1 MVIAHALVE
10 LVQIKKLLY
19 AVRTSNYN
27 EVRHIC
33 EKGVDG
39 LINYNNPTDGE
50 TPLLVA
56 VKKNDEVM
64 MQCLIDLG
72 ANPNVTDFK
81 GRTPLM
87 RAAEHG
93 FVEAVQTLLN
103 ANAKTN
109 IRDLNG
115 NDILFACLSN
125 GTLRQQECFSIIMSK
140 RTPDVNGMTTM
151 GKPVLVAACENGVIM
166 EKICLTLLE
175 RGADVNAIDRETGTT
190 ALHAA
195 CASGS
200 VKVVRELLQR
210 KANVNAQDVHQQTPA
225 HAAITSKVFELLPIL
240 SAYNVRFDLA
250 DESLNTPV
258 HLAAMLNQGKAIK
271 FMIQRGGTTKTKNV
285 DNQLPIKLATIWKN
299 IDAKKNIRLV
309 EKKQYNRKIISPK
322 SNPNRDYKIHFYD
335 WLQERYD
342 RLLRRFRQIENV
354 STHRIT
360 SNDFKQIIQEEGFTQ
375 ITSDDLYDLIIRHET
390 NPNEIDYQTFLS
402 GKLFIEKPFLM
413 QAFIQKKNKTKNK
426 KTKKTKKQLA
436 IPIAIRHEGPRTS
449 HGNPPLVYIKKHQ
462 FITDQSRFNRDQIP
476 KHIIN
481 DDSVYYID
489 KIDPQFVHINNAV
502 YRGDLHTLLDAFKS
516 GVPVDIRDKFYK
528 TPLMIAAANGD
539 LETTKFLLQC
549 DANVHL
555 EDHFKWTALHHAANS
570 GQLSVVRALVDAGAK
585 INHESL
591 TLATPLSRA
600 IENSS
605 LDIVNYLVQ
614 KNANVRHENVTR
626 MYIDLMHNNIF
637 QLNRIVHEFYGI
649 LNIERNLLDLAA
661 DFASP
666 QVFNTIRTIY
676 ERKGNK
682 KSNQQSKTRRKP
694 STNTKKNKN
703 AEAPVTGIK
712 PVKLEVPL
720 PRRGS
725 LLIAEEK
732 LMSLNDTFESIT
744 YHPLIKWTDQPTTEE
759 LLNKKINLRNQFT
772 MNIDFPDY
780 KPPLLANAQVKLER
794 LEVLDRRL
802 KTS

>member
-1 MVIAHALVE
+1 MVIAHTPVE

-19 AVRTSNYN
+19 AVRTSDYN
-27 EVRHIC
+27 EVRRIC
-33 EKGVDG
+33 EKGIDG
-39 LINYNNPTDGE
+39 IINYNNPIDGE

-56 VKKNDEVM
+56 VKKNDEIM
-64 MQCLIDLG
+64 MQYLLDLG

-115 NDILFACLSN
+115 HDILFACLSDD
-125 GTLRQQECFSIIMSK
+125 TLRQQECFSIIMSK

-151 GKPVLVAACENGVIM
+151 GKPILVAACENGVIM
-166 EKICLTLLE
+166 EKICMTLLE
-175 RGADVNAIDRETGTT
+175 RGADANAIDRETGTT

-210 KANVNAQDVHQQTPA
+210 NANVNARDIHQRTPS

-240 SAYNVRFDLA
+240 SAYNARFDLA
-250 DESLNTPV
+250 DELLNTPV

-271 FMIQRGGTTKTKNV
+271 FMVQRGGTTKTKNAN
-285 DNQLPIKLATIWKN
+285 NQLPIKIATIWKN
-299 IDAKKNIRLV
+299 KDAKTNIRLV
-309 EKKQYNRKIISPK
+309 EKKQYNRKIISSK
-322 SNPNRDYKIHFYD
+322 SNPDRDYRIHLYD

-342 RLLRRFRQIENV
+342 RLLRRFHQIENIN
-354 STHRIT
+354 THRIT
-360 SNDFKQIIQEEGFTQ
+360 SNDFKQIIHEEGFTQ
-375 ITSDDLYDLIIRHET
+375 ITSDDLHDLIIRHET
-390 NPNEIDYQTFLS
+390 NPNEIDYQTFLT

-413 QAFIQKKNKTKNK
+413 QTFIQKTNK
-426 KTKKTKKQLA
+426 KKKKKMKKTKKQLA
-436 IPIAIRHEGPRTS
+436 IPIAIRHEGSRTL
-449 HGNPPLVYIKKHQ
+449 HGNPPLVYIKKHE
-462 FITDQSRFNRDQIP
+462 FITDQNRFNRDHIP

-549 DANVHL
+549 GANVHL

-570 GQLSVVRALVDAGAK
+570 GQLGVVRALVDAGAK

-600 IENSS
+600 IESSS
-605 LDIVNYLVQ
+605 LDIVNYLIE
-614 KNANVRHENVTR
+614 KNANVRHENITQ
-626 MYIDLMHNNIF
+626 H
-637 QLNRIVHEFYGI
+637 
-649 LNIERNLLDLAA
+649 NLLDLAA

-666 QVFNTIRTIY
+666 QIFNTIRTIY
-676 ERKGNK
+676 EQKGNK
-682 KSNQQSKTRRKP
+682 KDNQQSKSRRKP
-694 STNTKKNKN
+694 GTNTKKSKN
-703 AEAPVTGIK
+703 VEMPITTIK
-712 PVKLEVPL
+712 PVKLEVPS

-725 LLIAEEK
+725 LLVAEEK
-732 LMSLNDTFESIT
+732 LLSSNDTSESIT
-744 YHPLIKWTDQPTTEE
+744 YHPLIKWTDQPTTKE
-759 LLNKKINLRNQFT
+759 LLDKKINLRNQFT

-794 LEVLDRRL
+794 LEVFDRRS

>member
-1 MVIAHALVE
+1 MVIAHTPVE

-19 AVRTSNYN
+19 AVRTSNYD
-27 EVRHIC
+27 EIRLIC

-39 LINYNNPTDGE
+39 IINYNNPTDGE

-56 VKKNDEVM
+56 VKKNDEIM
-64 MQCLIDLG
+64 MQYLLDLG
-72 ANPNVTDFK
+72 ANSNVTDFK

-109 IRDLNG
+109 TRDLNG
-115 NDILFACLSN
+115 NDILFACLSD

-140 RTPDVNGMTTM
+140 RTPDVNGMTTT

-175 RGADVNAIDRETGTT
+175 RGADANATDRETGIT

-195 CASGS
+195 CASGA

-210 KANVNAQDVHQQTPA
+210 NANVNARDIHQRTPA

-240 SAYNVRFDLA
+240 SAYNARFDLA

-271 FMIQRGGTTKTKNV
+271 FMVQRGGTTKTKNV
-285 DNQLPIKLATIWKN
+285 DNQLPIKIAMISKN
-299 IDAKKNIRLV
+299 KDAKKNIRLV
-309 EKKQYNRKIISPK
+309 EKNQYNRKIISPK
-322 SNPNRDYKIHFYD
+322 SNPDRDYKIHFYD

-342 RLLRRFRQIENV
+342 RLLRRFHRIENI

-360 SNDFKQIIQEEGFTQ
+360 PNDLKQIIQEEGFTQ
-375 ITSDDLYDLIIRHET
+375 ITLDDLHDLIIQHET

-402 GKLFIEKPFLM
+402 GKLFIEKPFLK
-413 QAFIQKKNKTKNK
+413 QAFLQKTNKNKNK
-426 KTKKTKKQLA
+426 KMKKIKKQLA
-436 IPIAIRHEGPRTS
+436 IPIAIHNEGSRTS

-462 FITDQSRFNRDQIP
+462 FITDQNRFNRDQTP

-516 GVPVDIRDKFYK
+516 DIRDKFYK

-549 DANVHL
+549 GANVHL

-570 GQLSVVRALVDAGAK
+570 GQLCVVRALVDAGAK

-605 LDIVNYLVQ
+605 LDIVNYLIQ
-614 KNANVRHENVTR
+614 KNANVRHENVT
-626 MYIDLMHNNIF
+626 
-637 QLNRIVHEFYGI
+637 Q
-649 LNIERNLLDLAA
+649 RNLLDLAA

-666 QVFNTIRTIY
+666 QVFDTIRTIY
-676 ERKGNK
+676 EQKGNK
-682 KSNQQSKTRRKP
+682 KGNQQSKTRRKP
-694 STNTKKNKN
+694 ANNTKKSKN
-703 AEAPVTGIK
+703 VETPATDIK
-712 PVKLEVPL
+712 PVKLEVTL

-725 LLIAEEK
+725 LLVAEEK
-732 LMSLNDTFESIT
+732 LMSSNDTFESIA

-759 LLNKKINLRNQFT
+759 LLDKKINLRSQFT
-772 MNIDFPDY
+772 MNIDFSDY

-794 LEVLDRRL
+794 LEKLDRRS